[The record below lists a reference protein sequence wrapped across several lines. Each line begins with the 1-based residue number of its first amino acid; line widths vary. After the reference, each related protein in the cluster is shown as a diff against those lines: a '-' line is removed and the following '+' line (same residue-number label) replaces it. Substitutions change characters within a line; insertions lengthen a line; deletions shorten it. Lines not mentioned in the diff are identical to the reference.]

1 MVGRT
6 VIVYNLKCG
15 GCANTIRESLG
26 QVKGVSNVS
35 VDAVQSTVRFDA
47 NDFAYNYARLK
58 LDELG
63 YPERCTEPDTHSDV
77 AISKSCAN
85 SVQHR
90 IAPKASHALQL

>member
-6 VIVYNLKCG
+6 VVVYNVKCG

-26 QVKGVSNVS
+26 QVKGVWNVS
-35 VDAVQSTVRFDA
+35 VDAAQSVVRFDA
-47 NDFAYNYARLK
+47 NDFAFNYARLK

-63 YPERCTEPDTHSDV
+63 YPERCTESGTHRDV
-77 AISKSCAN
+77 AISKSCVSA
-85 SVQHR
+85 VQHR